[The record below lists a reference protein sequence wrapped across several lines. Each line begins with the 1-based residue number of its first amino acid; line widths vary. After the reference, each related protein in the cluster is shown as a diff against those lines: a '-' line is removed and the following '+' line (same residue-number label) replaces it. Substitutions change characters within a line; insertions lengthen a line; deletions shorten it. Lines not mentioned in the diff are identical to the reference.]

1 MTFAR
6 TSPAPDSETVTMPA
20 ALAGGPLLGDLFEQ
34 RVPRYT
40 SYPPATQFKTDVS
53 AGDYHAWLSE
63 LDENAAVSLYI
74 HVPFCESLCTYCGC
88 HTTITQDPAR
98 VARYA
103 DLLRKELALVASA
116 LGSRRRLTHL
126 HWGGGTP
133 TMLSPKD
140 FIGLTCAIRYH
151 FDVASD
157 AEVAVEIDPR
167 HLRKSH
173 VEALAAAGINR
184 ASLGIQD
191 FEPAVQAAISRV
203 QPTKQTMQA
212 LALLRKVGISNINF
226 DLMYG
231 LPLQTADSV
240 RASAEAA
247 AALEPTRISVFGY
260 AHVPW
265 MKKHQRLIDE
275 ATLPSATDRL
285 DQYRAASAALVDAG
299 YAAVGLDHFARPDDP
314 LAGLLATRSVR
325 RNFQGYTSDSAPALI
340 GIGASAISFLPQGYV
355 QNAAPL
361 NQYRGAIEA
370 GQFAQVRGLRLTD
383 EDRRRASIIQDL
395 MCHLRTDLRGAGL
408 RLDAGE
414 LRRLSDLEKRGLL
427 VIEGDCLSI
436 PEPMRP
442 FVRTVCAA
450 LDPYVASGCA
460 TRHSLAV

>member
-1 MTFAR
+1 MAFVR
-6 TSPAPDSETVTMPA
+6 TGPASNDEIVTTAITP
-20 ALAGGPLLGDLFEQ
+20 AGGHLLADLFEQ

-40 SYPPATQFKTDVS
+40 SYPPATQFRADVG
-53 AGDYHAWLSE
+53 AGDYHVWLSE
-63 LDENAAVSLYI
+63 LDENAAISLYI

-103 DLLRKELALVASA
+103 DLLRKELTLIASA

-157 AEVAVEIDPR
+157 AEIAVEIDPR

-173 VEALAAAGINR
+173 VEVLAAAGINR

-191 FEPAVQAAISRV
+191 FEPAVQTAINRL
-203 QPTKQTMQA
+203 QPIEQTAQA

-231 LPLQTADSV
+231 LPFQTADSV
-240 RASAEAA
+240 RASAQTA
-247 AALEPTRISVFGY
+247 AALGPTRISLFGY

-265 MKKHQRLIDE
+265 MKKHQRLIDD
-275 ATLPSATDRL
+275 ATLPSAADRL
-285 DQYRAASAALVDAG
+285 DQYRAASTVLAAAG
-299 YAAVGLDHFARPDDP
+299 YVAVGLDHFARPDDP
-314 LAGLLATRSVR
+314 LAGLLANHSVR

-355 QNAAPL
+355 QNPAPL
-361 NQYRGAIEA
+361 NQYRGSIEA
-370 GQFAQVRGLRLTD
+370 GQFAQVRGLRLSD

-395 MCHLRTDLRGAGL
+395 MCHLRTDLRSAGL
-408 RLDAGE
+408 QLNESEQQRLAE
-414 LRRLSDLEKRGLL
+414 LEKRGLL
-427 VIEGDCLSI
+427 TIDGDRLSI

-450 LDPYVASGCA
+450 LDPYVPAGCA